1 MKKIFFKNLLSGTRN
16 PEALMDT
23 EGELIESAKMVM
35 VLMSLVGVRR
45 LFSKEDLQ
53 EFLFRLYFAFK
64 SNDLMDNYFTD
75 DVLLKFTYEGY
86 KHSFTIEDIIDC
98 LGIEVSKKVYNRP
111 REVYFNEYKE
121 LENQIEDLDFHF
133 EEKKQDENFIKHAE
147 IFSKSILGEVKFDVW
162 KDLELSIKPS
172 KDNINELLVKYEI
185 DKYSDKRELFKPR
198 EELVTQLK
206 MSGVKSDE
214 DLHLILELLHLWQK
228 GYVQFNREAEKHFV
242 MNICEFDYSKYQ
254 KFNRGKNGFVDLD
267 RIAEKFDF
275 HHLMASDRSN
285 GWYR

>member
-1 MKKIFFKNLLSGTRN
+1 M
-16 PEALMDT
+16 
-23 EGELIESAKMVM
+23 
-35 VLMSLVGVRR
+35 
-45 LFSKEDLQ
+45 
-53 EFLFRLYFAFK
+53 
-64 SNDLMDNYFTD
+64 
-75 DVLLKFTYEGY
+75 
-86 KHSFTIEDIIDC
+86 
-98 LGIEVSKKVYNRP
+98 
-111 REVYFNEYKE
+111 
-121 LENQIEDLDFHF
+121 
-133 EEKKQDENFIKHAE
+133 
-147 IFSKSILGEVKFDVW
+147 
-162 KDLELSIKPS
+162 ELSIKPS

-267 RIAEKFDF
+267 RIAEKLDF
-275 HHLMASDRSN
+275 HHLMASERSN